1 MPKLDS
7 RRNFIRKSV
16 KVLTS
21 IGVFLTPI
29 FSVIAS
35 AVEKTGKWIL
45 PKGINLEK
53 LINKNPGTLDTRN
66 LEPIPL
72 NQFKTMGITDH
83 QVDMNTW
90 RLEIAGQ
97 VQKPL
102 RLTYG
107 RLIELPSVERDVLL
121 ICPGVFANFGTWKG
135 ISLRTLMAVSEAE
148 DRATHVTLR
157 GPEGPYEKV
166 QRFPIADIA
175 DDKVFLAYQVNGK
188 VLPQKHGY
196 PLRIVAEGYYGFDWV
211 KFVYKV
217 EIDRINTN

>member
-45 PKGINLEK
+45 PKGINLDK
-53 LINKNPGTLDTRN
+53 LINKNPDTLDTRN

-83 QVDMNTW
+83 PVDLNIW

-102 RLTYG
+102 RLTYE

-148 DRATHVTLR
+148 DRATHVTVR

-166 QRFPIADIA
+166 QRFPITDIA
-175 DDKVFLAYQVNGK
+175 DDKVFLAYRVNGK

-196 PLRIVAEGYYGFDWV
+196 PLRVVAEGYYGFDWV